1 MSTSVLFVCLGN
13 ICRSPTAHGVLQ
25 QMVNAANLQ
34 QQILVDSAGTGAWH
48 VDEAPDERATAA
60 ALERGYDL
68 SGLRARPV
76 TVRDFS
82 RFDYV
87 LAMDQQNLA
96 HLESMAP
103 VEYRGHLG
111 LCLDFH
117 SHPLLTEVPDPYY
130 GGNAGFDQV
139 LDLVEEASRGL
150 LQDITG

>member
-1 MSTSVLFVCLGN
+1 MGN

-48 VDEAPDERATAA
+48 SGEAPDARATAA

-68 SGLRARPV
+68 SGLRARAV
-76 TVRDFS
+76 TTQDFS

-87 LAMDQQNLA
+87 LAMDQQNLG

-103 VEYRGHLG
+103 AEYRGHLG
-111 LCLDFH
+111 LFLDFH

-150 LQDITG
+150 LQDIIG